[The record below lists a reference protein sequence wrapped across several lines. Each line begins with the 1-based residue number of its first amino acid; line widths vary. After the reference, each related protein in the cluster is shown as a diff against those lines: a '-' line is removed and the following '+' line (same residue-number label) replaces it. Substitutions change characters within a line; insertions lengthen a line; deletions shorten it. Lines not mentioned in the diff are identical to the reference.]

1 MTGARRVWSPPS
13 DEAGRAAF
21 AAAVAPFLLR
31 DEARNNLALGV
42 LDGVVTGRY
51 RDAVLVAAGIGGD
64 PDGPPT
70 EVTAALLRTP
80 PFPLLLPAGTDA
92 AGRAALLAW
101 MRDHD
106 PPPPA
111 PAIVGPLPEV
121 EEAARWWAAARG
133 ARARV
138 HMRQGVYELRAV
150 RPAARAGGRMRL
162 ALEPDRARVVPW
174 LLAFVEEAK
183 GGAVAAPPDETFS
196 SFVAGAV
203 RRLFLWEAPDG
214 EVVSLAG
221 RAGRTPHG
229 VRIGP
234 VYTPPERRGRGYG
247 EALVAAVSQRELDD
261 GARACYLYTDLDY
274 GASNRLYRRVGYE
287 AVGES
292 AEIAF
297 EADGAPA
304 APA

>member
-1 MTGARRVWSPPS
+1 MSESATRVWAPAP
-13 DEAGRAAF
+13 DGAGRGAF
-21 AAAVAPFLLR
+21 VAAVTPFLLR
-31 DEARNNLALGV
+31 DEARNNLVLGV

-51 RDAVLVAAGIGGD
+51 RDAVLVAAGAGGD
-64 PDGPPT
+64 PGGPPA
-70 EVTAALLRTP
+70 EVAAVLLRTP
-80 PFPLLLPAGTDA
+80 PYPLLLPAGTDDGA
-92 AGRAALLAW
+92 RAALLAW
-101 MRDHD
+101 MLTHD
-106 PPPPA
+106 PDP

-121 EEAARWWAAARG
+121 AEAAAWWAGRRG
-133 ARARV
+133 VRARM

-150 RPAARAGGRMRL
+150 RAAERVPGRMRL
-162 ALEPDRARVVPW
+162 AVQADRALVVPW
-174 LLAFVEEAK
+174 LLAFAEEAK
-183 GGAVAAPPDETFS
+183 GGAATAPPDETFA
-196 SFVAGAV
+196 SFVAGGV
-203 RRLFLWEAPDG
+203 RRLFLWETTNG
-214 EVVSLAG
+214 EVVALAG
-221 RAGRTPHG
+221 RAGRTPTG

-287 AVGES
+287 RVGES

-297 EADGAPA
+297 VGAA